1 MDLFDMKPDF
11 DNMSKAELR
20 AYIVAHRNDQ
30 EAFYKF
36 VDRFKADSN
45 DPGWHPCPKTPE
57 DWAKVPE
64 LIQEQIKKLEK

>member
-1 MDLFDMKPDF
+1 MDLSKMKPDF

-36 VDRFKADSN
+36 VDCFKADSN
-45 DPGWHPCPKTPE
+45 DPG
-57 DWAKVPE
+57 
-64 LIQEQIKKLEK
+64 